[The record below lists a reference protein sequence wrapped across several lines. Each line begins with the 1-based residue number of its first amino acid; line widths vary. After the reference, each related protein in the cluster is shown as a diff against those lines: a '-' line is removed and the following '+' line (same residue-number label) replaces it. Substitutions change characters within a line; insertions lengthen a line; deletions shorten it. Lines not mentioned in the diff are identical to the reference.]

1 MNQYG
6 VKHIARQN
14 SSWFYN
20 KGVFVLIY
28 ECMMSGSLDQHLF
41 LKGGT
46 AGRSQQQQEET
57 SIGTWPTRYGF
68 EDIATGLHYIHH
80 EHEPTVLHRDIKA
93 SNIMVDSD
101 LPLPSW

>member
-1 MNQYG
+1 MRRRLTMARREYSFTRELTYASTCTLK
-6 VKHIARQN
+6 VKA
-14 SSWFYN
+14 
-20 KGVFVLIY
+20 
-28 ECMMSGSLDQHLF
+28 C
-41 LKGGT
+41 
-46 AGRSQQQQEET
+46 EET

-68 EDIATGLHYIHH
+68 EDIATGLHYIHQ

>member
-28 ECMMSGSLDQHLF
+28 ECMMSGSMDQHLF

-57 SIGTWPTRYGF
+57 SSIGTWQTCY
-68 EDIATGLHYIHH
+68 DIAKDIAIGLHYVHH
-80 EHEPTVLHRDIKA
+80 EHVPMVLYRDVKQA
-93 SNIMVDSD
+93 T
-101 LPLPSW
+101 